1 MPLSGKSAGVSSTE
15 VDLTFASPT
24 GPTGVPAGVI
34 GTAQSGPAF
43 VPVTVGT
50 YQEFVNRFGPSNGE
64 QFGPLAARQWLEKA
78 QSLTYIRVLGTGDGK
93 QRALDGTVTNAGFI
107 VGDQQIQDNGIVSA
121 NPYAAAGGPLGR
133 TYFLGCYMSESAGST
148 IFSDAG
154 IQGVF
159 TASAIIRGV
168 LMMPSGVVP
177 TLSASAQMFDNAYNN
192 TPIGMTVEAAQGHSL
207 GPPTLVAGNAG
218 FSGFPQRGDLTGTVN
233 LADSKQEFVL
243 LLNGHLDNPD
253 ENYRS
258 FITASFDPGAGNYIS
273 KALNT
278 DPLKYEQRGHL
289 LYSHF
294 DIQPGLAVATGS
306 GILNASPL
314 GRGRDGS
321 EQPIAFLTYGT
332 LDRNTANSTTTPDYE
347 GFRDR
352 YAAAKTPFFISQKF
366 GGIAQNVFRIHARTD
381 GELHPKESYKISLI
395 NLATPLDATL
405 SPRFDLQVRTLG
417 DRDGNRLV
425 LESYAGLSLDPS
437 DDRYIARIIGDQNTF
452 FDFDKATRAQR
463 LVVEGDYPNA
473 SARIRV
479 EMAPNVTLG
488 KLPIAALPMGFR
500 GPAHIITSGSLAV
513 MSGANS
519 SDQYLVQANSGAPAV
534 RDSQDTINRASVPPI
549 PYRENIYIGSDP
561 TKKLRSSLHWGVQTN
576 VKYQAALPNQG
587 VGVDESFKAFT
598 KYFSNMKTTDIN
610 FSEGDNAGVPDS
622 NGIIRD
628 SDRFNKNLFSLEN
641 IRVRTG
647 SDGLADAN
655 EWMSASYVR
664 NGVIAPIQDGRAG
677 TGFTRALKPEDLKTV
692 GNRKFAKFTTI
703 MQGGFDGT
711 RIFNEDA
718 SKLTDAATK
727 RDMDDSSNQG
737 GLAGPNVAAY
747 RKAIDI
753 MGNTSDVD
761 IKLLAIPGI
770 RDTAVTDFA
779 ISSVES
785 RFDTLYIM
793 DIEERDSLNTV
804 VTSSEQTVD
813 VTFTVQDFNN
823 RSLDTSF
830 AAAYFPDLVMVDPET
845 KANVQVPPS
854 VGVLGAFALNDSVGH
869 PWFAPAGFSRGA
881 LSNMLFATVDLS
893 RDNLDD
899 LYESDINPL
908 TDFPGQP
915 LVVWGQKT
923 LLQAAT
929 SLDRVNVR
937 RLLIEVRRS
946 VRTIA
951 NSLLFEPNREETLAR
966 FSDLVNPVLQS
977 IQELSGVDR
986 YKVIIDTSTT
996 TQADVENNTIRGKIF
1011 LQPTRTAEFISLD
1024 FVLSNAGSD
1033 AFDNV

>member
-1 MPLSGKSAGVSSTE
+1 MPLTGKSAGVSSTE
-15 VDLTFASPT
+15 IDLTFASPAS
-24 GPTGVPAGVI
+24 PTGVPAGVI
-34 GTAQSGPAF
+34 GTAQEGPAF
-43 VPVTVGT
+43 VPVTVGS

-64 QFGPLAARQWLEKA
+64 IFGPLAAREWLTRSQA
-78 QSLTYIRVLGTGDGK
+78 LTYIRVLGCGDGK
-93 QRALDGTVTNAGFI
+93 QRAADGTVTNAGFI
-107 VGDQQIQDNGIVSA
+107 VGDRQIQESGIVGA
-121 NPYAAAGGPLGR
+121 NPYAASGGPLGR

-148 IFSDAG
+148 IFSSAG
-154 IQGVF
+154 IQGVH

-177 TLSASAQMFDNAYNN
+177 ALSASAQTFTYAYNN
-192 TPIGMTVEAAQGHSL
+192 TPIGMTVESGQGHAVE
-207 GPPTLVAGNAG
+207 PPTLVAGNEG
-218 FSGFPQRGDLTGTVN
+218 VSGFPQRGDLTGTVN

-273 KALNT
+273 KVLNK
-278 DPLKYEQRGHL
+278 DPLKYEERGHL

-294 DIQPGLAVATGS
+294 DIDAGLAVVTGS
-306 GILNASPL
+306 GILNGSSQGL
-314 GRGRDGS
+314 GRDGS
-321 EQPIAFLTYGT
+321 EQPIAFLTYST
-332 LDRNTANSTTTPDYE
+332 LDRNTGNATTTPDYE

-352 YAAAKTPFFISQKF
+352 YAAARTPFFTSQKF
-366 GGIAQNVFRIHARTD
+366 GSNVKNLFRVHARTD
-381 GELHPKESYKISLI
+381 GSVPNSLYKVSIQ
-395 NLATPLDATL
+395 NLTMPTDATV
-405 SPRFDLQVRTLG
+405 PATFDLVVRSFEDT
-417 DRDGNRLV
+417 DATRTV

-463 LVVEGDYPNA
+463 LVVDGDYPNA
-473 SARIRV
+473 STRIRV
-479 EMAPNVTLG
+479 EMAPEVTLG
-488 KLPIAALPMGFR
+488 KVPVTALPMGFR
-500 GPAHIITSGSLAV
+500 GPDHIITSGSLAV

-519 SDQYLVQANSGAPAV
+519 NSTYLVANGRDV
-534 RDSQDTINRASVPPI
+534 RDSQDTINRASVPPLS
-549 PYRENIYIGSDP
+549 YRENIYTGLEPTKVLDPRLHWGIQFEAKSDP
-561 TKKLRSSLHWGVQTN
+561 TQPNRLGNLRDDLH
-576 VKYQAALPNQG
+576 
-587 VGVDESFKAFT
+587 SRT
-598 KYFSNMKTTDIN
+598 KYFARMQTSNIN
-610 FSEGDNAGVPDS
+610 FVEGNNAGVADL
-622 NGIIRD
+622 NGIVRD
-628 SDRFNKNLFSLEN
+628 SDKFNHSGFSLSK

-647 SDGLADAN
+647 SDGLADVN
-655 EWMSASYVR
+655 EWLSASYVR
-664 NGVIAPIQDGRAG
+664 NGVIEAITDGRAG
-677 TGFTRALKPEDLKTV
+677 SGFTRAFKADDLKTP
-692 GNRKFAKFTTI
+692 GNRKFARFTTI

-711 RIFNEDA
+711 RIFNKDA
-718 SKLTDAATK
+718 GKLTDAAAK
-727 RDMDDSSNQG
+727 REVDDSASQG
-737 GLAGPNVAAY
+737 GISGPTVAAY
-747 RKAIDI
+747 RKAVDI

-793 DIEERDSLNTV
+793 DIEERDVLNTV
-804 VTSSEQTVD
+804 VTSSTQTVD
-813 VTFTVQDFNN
+813 VTYTVQDFNN
-823 RSLDTSF
+823 RGLNTSF

-845 KANVQVPPS
+845 KSNIQVPPS
-854 VGVLGAFALNDSVGH
+854 VGVLGAFGLNDSVGH

-881 LSNMLFATVDLS
+881 LNNMLFATVDLS

-899 LYESDINPL
+899 LYDSDINPL

-946 VRTIA
+946 VRAIA

-966 FSDLVNPVLQS
+966 FSDLVNPIMQS

>member
-15 VDLTFASPT
+15 IDLTFASPT

-34 GTAQSGPAF
+34 GTAKSGPAF

-50 YQEFVNRFGPSNGE
+50 YQEFVNRFGPSDGE
-64 QFGPLAARQWLEKA
+64 IFGPLAAREWLTNA
-78 QSLTYIRVLGTGDGK
+78 QSLTYVRVLGAGDGK
-93 QRALDGTVTNAGFI
+93 QRATAGTVTNAGFI
-107 VGDQQIQDNGIVSA
+107 VGDKQIQDNGIVSA

-133 TYFLGCYMSESAGST
+133 TYFLGCYMSESAGSK

-177 TLSASAQMFDNAYNN
+177 TLSASARLAGQAYNN

-207 GPPTLVAGNAG
+207 GPPTLVAGNEG
-218 FSGFPQRGDLTGTVN
+218 TSGFPQRGDLTGTVN

-273 KALNT
+273 KVLNK
-278 DPLKYEQRGHL
+278 DPMKYEERGHL

-294 DIQPGLAVATGS
+294 DIDPGLAVVTGS
-306 GILNASPL
+306 GILNGQAT
-314 GRGRDGS
+314 GRGSGGS

-332 LDRNTANSTTTPDYE
+332 LDRNTGNTTTTPDYE

-366 GGIAQNVFRIHARTD
+366 GGIASNVFRVHARTD
-381 GELHPKESYKISLI
+381 GQDPNTQYKITI
-395 NLATPLDATL
+395 KNLSTPLDATL
-405 SPRFDLQVRTLG
+405 SPRFDLLVR
-417 DRDGNRLV
+417 DFNDNDSNQLV
-425 LESYAGLSLDPS
+425 LESYGGLSLDPS

-463 LVVEGDYPNA
+463 IVVDGDYPNA
-473 SARIRV
+473 STRIRV

-500 GPAHIITSGSLAV
+500 GPDHIITSGSQAV

-519 SDQYLVQANSGAPAV
+519 DDAYLVQYDSGAPAV

-549 PYRENIYIGSDP
+549 PYRENLYTGKTPEKNLNANLCWGAQFEKKTDP
-561 TKKLRSSLHWGVQTN
+561 EQ
-576 VKYQAALPNQG
+576 PNSQFQP
-587 VGVDESFKAFT
+587 DQSFPSFT
-598 KYFSNMKTTDIN
+598 RYFSNMQTSNIN
-610 FSEGDNAGVPDS
+610 FSEGNNAGVSDL
-622 NGIIRD
+622 NGIVRD
-628 SDRFNKNLFSLEN
+628 SDKFNKNLFSLEN
-641 IRVRTG
+641 VRVRTG
-647 SDGLADAN
+647 SNGLADSN
-655 EWMSASYVR
+655 EWLSASYVR
-664 NGVIAPIQDGRAG
+664 DGVVAAISDGG
-677 TGFTRALKPEDLKTV
+677 VNGFTRAFKADDLKTNA
-692 GNRKFAKFTTI
+692 NRTYAKFTTF

-711 RIFNEDA
+711 RIFNKDA
-718 SKLTDAATK
+718 LKLTDAAAK
-727 RDMDDSSNQG
+727 RDMDDSTNQG
-737 GLAGPNVAAY
+737 GLAGPTVAAY

-785 RFDTLYIM
+785 RFDTMYIM
-793 DIEERDSLNTV
+793 DIEERDTLNTV
-804 VTSSEQTVD
+804 VTSSSQTVD
-813 VTFTVQDFNN
+813 VTYTVQDFNN
-823 RSLDTSF
+823 RGLNTSF
-830 AAAYFPDLVMVDPET
+830 AAAYFPDLVMTDPET
-845 KANVQVPPS
+845 NSNIQVPPS
-854 VGVLGAFALNDSVGH
+854 VAVLGAFALNDSVGH

-881 LSNMLFATVDLS
+881 LKNMLFGTVKLS

-908 TDFPGQP
+908 VHFEGRP

-937 RLLIEVRRS
+937 RLLIEVRRA

-951 NSLLFEPNREETLAR
+951 NSLLFEPNREETLTR

>member
-1 MPLSGKSAGVSSTE
+1 MPLSGRSAGVSSTE

-24 GPTGVPAGVI
+24 SPSGVPAGVI

-43 VPVTVGT
+43 VPVTVGS

-64 QFGPLAARQWLEKA
+64 IFGPLAAREWLERS
-78 QSLTYIRVLGTGDGK
+78 QSLTYVRVLGCGDGK
-93 QRALDGTVTNAGFI
+93 QRATDGTVTNAGFI
-107 VGDQQIQDNGIVSA
+107 VGDQQIGLNGMISA
-121 NPYAAAGGPLGR
+121 NPYAASGGPLGR

-148 IFSDAG
+148 IFSSAG
-154 IQGVF
+154 IQGF
-159 TASAIIRGV
+159 HTASAIIRGV
-168 LMMPSGVVP
+168 LMTPSGVVP
-177 TLSASAQMFDNAYNN
+177 ALSASAIVHGTAYNN
-192 TPIGMTVEAAQGHSL
+192 TPIGMTVETGQAHAV
-207 GPPTLVAGNAG
+207 GPPTLVAGDEG
-218 FSGFPQRGDLTGTVN
+218 SSGWPQRGDLTGTVKIAN
-233 LADSKQEFVL
+233 AQQEFVL

-273 KALNT
+273 KVLNK
-278 DPLKYEQRGHL
+278 DPLKYEKRGHL
-289 LYSHF
+289 LYSHY
-294 DIQPGLAVATGS
+294 DIDPGLAVPTGS
-306 GILNASPL
+306 GVV
-314 GRGRDGS
+314 RECGS
-321 EQPIAFLTYGT
+321 AEQPIAFITYST
-332 LDRNTANSTTTPDYE
+332 LDRNTGNTTTTPDYE

-352 YAAAKTPFFISQKF
+352 YASARTPFFTSQTF
-366 GGIAQNVFRIHARTD
+366 GSTRKNLFRIHARSD
-381 GELHPKESYKISLI
+381 GAEPNTQYKISI
-395 NLATPLDATL
+395 QNLSMPTDATI
-405 SPRFDLQVRTLG
+405 PATFDVVVRSFG
-417 DRDGNRLV
+417 DTDATREA
-425 LESYAGLSLDPS
+425 LETYSGLSLDPT
-437 DDRYIARIIGDQNTF
+437 DDRYIARIIGDQSTF

-463 LVVEGDYPNA
+463 LVVQGDYPNA
-473 SARIRV
+473 STRIRV
-479 EMAPNVTLG
+479 EMAPEVTLG
-488 KLPIAALPMGFR
+488 KVPISALPMGFR
-500 GPAHIITSGSLAV
+500 GPDHIITSGSNTL
-513 MSGANS
+513 MSGTNVTSLKVDAFKE
-519 SDQYLVQANSGAPAV
+519 YLSGS
-534 RDSQDTINRASVPPI
+534 RDSQDTINRATPPPI
-549 PYRENIYIGSDP
+549 AYRENIYTGLAPEKD
-561 TKKLRSSLHWGVQTN
+561 LNARLHWGVQFEQKADPTQPN
-576 VKYQAALPNQG
+576 NLGFVRTDLP
-587 VGVDESFKAFT
+587 SRT
-598 KYFSNMKTTDIN
+598 KYFARMQTSNIN
-610 FSEGDNAGVPDS
+610 FIEGNNAGVADS
-622 NGIIRD
+622 NGIVRD
-628 SDRFNKNLFSLEN
+628 CDRFHYNEFSLEK

-647 SDGLADAN
+647 SDGLADVD
-655 EWMSASYVR
+655 EWLSASYVR
-664 NGVIAPIQDGRAG
+664 RGSVADDKSGADG
-677 TGFTRALKPEDLKTV
+677 TGFTRAFKAEDLKTP
-692 GNRKFAKFTTI
+692 GNRKFTRFTTI

-711 RIFNEDA
+711 RIFNEDT
-718 SKLTDAATK
+718 SKLVDAAAK
-727 RDMDDSSNQG
+727 REIDDSTNQG
-737 GLAGPNVAAY
+737 GVAGPTVAAY

-753 MGNTSDVD
+753 MGNTSDVS

-770 RDTAVTDFA
+770 RDTAVTDYA

-793 DIEERDSLNTV
+793 DIEERDTLNTV
-804 VTSSEQTVD
+804 VTGTAQTVD
-813 VTFTVQDFNN
+813 VTYTVQDFNN
-823 RSLDTSF
+823 RALNTSF

-845 KANVQVPPS
+845 KSNIQVPPS
-854 VGVLGAFALNDSVGH
+854 VGVLGAFGLNDSVGH
-869 PWFAPAGFSRGA
+869 PWFAPAGFTRGA

-899 LYESDINPL
+899 LYSSDINPL

-946 VRTIA
+946 VRQIA

-966 FSDLVNPVLQS
+966 FNDLVNPIMQS